1 MTEKFEIEISS
12 NLLASL
18 AGWEGI
24 PEERVVFRALEDFVG
39 KYGYDKSDL
48 NKDDS
53 EVLIVRRRCEK

>member
-24 PEERVVFRALEDFVG
+24 PEHHVIRKAVLDFVG